1 MTTLNKI
8 YASLK
13 KANNKKVDLS
23 LMSDIDNID
32 TVLRED
38 IIGQASDSFPIYATN
53 TVFYLLQE
61 DYNEIRERVK
71 GVLSEYG
78 YEESYKIA
86 TTLEGFAQ
94 DEITKAEN
102 LLKTYQN
109 MADEI
114 GLDINSSEVMN
125 SKYGSLLQSIDWA
138 KESIRYMTNMDW
150 KSAYDDIKKLENF

>member
-78 YEESYKIA
+78 YEESYKTA